1 MTLTKAYDEIVDF
14 IAAGS
19 SPQSVSEF
27 HPSDEAK
34 ARVLELMARAKSETL
49 TAEEAS
55 ELEHYLQLEHLMRL
69 AKARARQYLSR
80 SRSVS
85 S

>member
-34 ARVLELMARAKSETL
+34 ARVLELMARAKSETIDGGGNFRVG
-49 TAEEAS
+49 T
-55 ELEHYLQLEHLMRL
+55 
-69 AKARARQYLSR
+69 LSAN
-80 SRSVS
+80 
-85 S
+85 

>member
-27 HPSDEAK
+27 HPSEKAK
-34 ARVLELMARAKSETL
+34 SRVLELMMYAKSETL
-49 TAEEAS
+49 TEEQAF
-55 ELEHYLQLEHLMRL
+55 ELNHYLQLEHLMRL
-69 AKARARQYLSR
+69 AKARARQYISPPQKA
-80 SRSVS
+80 
-85 S
+85 

>member
-1 MTLTKAYDEIVDF
+1 MTLTKAYDDIVDF

-34 ARVLELMARAKSETL
+34 ARVLELMTYAKSETL
-49 TAEEAS
+49 TAEQAS

-69 AKARARQYLSR
+69 AKARARHYLSN
-80 SRSVS
+80 SQEA
-85 S
+85 

>member
-1 MTLTKAYDEIVDF
+1 MTLTRAYNEIVDF

-27 HPSDEAK
+27 HPSDETK
-34 ARVLELMARAKSETL
+34 SRVLELLMQAKSETL
-49 TAEEAS
+49 TTDEAS

-69 AKARARQYLSR
+69 AKARARQYLSG
-80 SRSVS
+80 SLET
-85 S
+85 